1 MHLAKH
7 CLLLATLCALSNTA
21 VFAETASFWSDQN
34 TIAARGLES
43 YYPSNDRGVENA
55 RTLTL
60 NTEAMK
66 ALLVPSVES
75 SPSDTNLQARAAAQ
89 ISVELPLPDGSNV
102 QLTLEKTTV
111 LPPKLAAKY
120 SSIMT
125 YKVAEAN
132 GDVVSGR
139 VDFTELGFH
148 AMLQTVDGQTLF
160 IDPADTTSSENYISY
175 RKAEQSS
182 DVAFQCNEPGNH
194 SEHAHSPLS
203 ERSPFQSR
211 AAARTRSN
219 EGIIEY
225 RMAIAATGE
234 YTQLQGGTTSAA
246 LSAMATTLNRVNHVY
261 EQSLGIRLSLIENN
275 DELIYTNSS
284 TDPYSNYN
292 IESMLAENQKNLDSV
307 IGSENYDIGH
317 VFGTSGG
324 GLAYIGSVC
333 TGNNKARGASGI
345 RNPNNDSFDIDYV
358 AHEIGHQFGA
368 THTFNSN
375 QGICTSGARTS
386 ISAFEPGSGSSIMS
400 YVGGCGTDD
409 LQSFADAM
417 FHSGNIEQI
426 NQNVMTGTASS
437 CGIAHASTNSAPLA
451 FAGSS
456 YTIPANTPFEL
467 TAAATDAD
475 NDLLQYS
482 WEQIDTGTASALK
495 VDTGNNPLFRILPPT
510 NNAMRSFP
518 ALQTILGTGFVKG
531 ETLPS
536 TDRTMNFQ
544 VAVYDGN
551 HAPSL
556 DRVSLKIIS
565 NNGGFKLHLPASQY
579 KPGTTI
585 GVSWDTANTQNS
597 PINCST
603 VDLELSTN
611 GGNLFDVELAKNI
624 PNTGYANV
632 YLPQSIATTNS
643 GRFKLSCSNN
653 IFFSISSKNFTID
666 PNVQANAADT
676 RNTENTTTAQTT
688 PLSGGGS
695 MSLSI
700 FLLLISASFIRKHAI
715 LNKNC

>member
-7 CLLLATLCALSNTA
+7 CLLLVSICGLLNTS
-21 VFAETASFWSDQN
+21 VFAQTPTLWLDQSD
-34 TIAARGLES
+34 IAARGLDS
-43 YYPSNDRGVENA
+43 KYISNDRGVKNA
-55 RTLTL
+55 RALTL

-66 ALLVPSVES
+66 SLLTPTLKDFTANE
-75 SPSDTNLQARAAAQ
+75 NIQARAATQ
-89 ISVELPLPDGSNV
+89 ISIEMPLPDGSNV
-102 QLTLEKTTV
+102 QLNLESTAV
-111 LPPKLAAKY
+111 LPPQLAEKY
-120 SSIMT
+120 TSIKT

-132 GDVVSGR
+132 GGIVSGR

-160 IDPADTTSSENYISY
+160 IDPANETTTENYISY

-182 DVAFQCNEPGNH
+182 EVAFQCSAPDEHNH
-194 SEHAHSPLS
+194 EHKPF
-203 ERSPFQSR
+203 SPFQSR
-211 AAARTRSN
+211 VAARTRSN

-225 RMAIAATGE
+225 RIAIAATGE
-234 YTQLQGGTTSAA
+234 YTQLQGGTVSAA
-246 LSAMATTLNRVNHVY
+246 LSAIATTLNRVNHVY
-261 EQSLGIRLSLIENN
+261 EQSLGIRLSLIEQN
-275 DELIYTNSS
+275 DLLIYTNSS
-284 TDPYSNYN
+284 IDPYSNYD
-292 IESMLAENQKNLDSV
+292 IENMLAENQKNLDLV
-307 IGSENYDIGH
+307 IGSSNYDIGH

-333 TGNNKARGASGI
+333 NGSSKARGASGI

-386 ISAFEPGSGSSIMS
+386 RSAFEPGSGSSIMS

-426 NQNVMTGTASS
+426 NQNVLTGTASS
-437 CGIAHASTNSAPLA
+437 CGIAHQSSNSAPLA

-467 TAAATDAD
+467 KAAATDAD
-475 NDLLQYS
+475 NDVLQYS
-482 WEQIDTGTASALK
+482 WEQIDIGSASALK

-510 NNAMRSFP
+510 DKATRSFP
-518 ALQTILGTGFVKG
+518 SLQTILGTGFVKG

-544 VAVYDGN
+544 LAVYDGH

-556 DRVSLKIIS
+556 DRVSLKVVS
-565 NNGGFKLHLPASQY
+565 NNESFKLHLPASQY
-579 KPGTTI
+579 KQGTTI
-585 GVSWDTANTQNS
+585 GVSWDTANTQHS
-597 PINCST
+597 PINCSS
-603 VDLELSTN
+603 VDLSLSTD
-611 GGNLFDVELAKNI
+611 GGKLFDVALAKSI
-624 PNTGYANV
+624 PNTGAANV
-632 YLPQSIATTNS
+632 YLPASVASTNS

-653 IFFSISSKNFTID
+653 IFFSISSINFTID
-666 PNVQANAADT
+666 QTIQVTAAGT
-676 RNTENTTTAQTT
+676 RSAESDSLAQTPT
-688 PLSGGGS
+688 TGGGGS
-695 MSLSI
+695 MNYLISI
-700 FLLLISASFIRKHAI
+700 LLLSAFMFRKGA
-715 LNKNC
+715 K